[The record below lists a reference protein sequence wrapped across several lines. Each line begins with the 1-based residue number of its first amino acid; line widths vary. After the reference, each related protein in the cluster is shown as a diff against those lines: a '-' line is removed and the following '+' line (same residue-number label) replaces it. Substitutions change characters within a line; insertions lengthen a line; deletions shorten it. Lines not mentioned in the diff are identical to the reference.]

1 MRQLLIKAEYLQE
14 STTYIGKVGENNA
27 TQVKIDTT
35 FWINKFQDIDFE
47 AIYKRADGVLYP
59 IDIKQDGNYITWN
72 VTRKDLYKSGTSYL
86 TIIGYKN
93 SQKVL
98 STKAICLI
106 MPGLNG
112 ITIDSDYEGD
122 PTPTKWIQGVVDEI
136 KENAGITQVTVGN
149 GLNANI
155 IDKNL
160 TLGIT
165 SISTDLLI
173 NGEKTLIINCGT
185 ANKFDKQN

>member
-112 ITIDSDYEGD
+112 ITIDSDYEDD

-155 IDKNL
+155 IDRNL

-185 ANKFDKQN
+185 ANKFDK